1 MIEGYLGR
9 ESILIGER
17 LDIHV
22 STDSASFR
30 VNFYRIGA
38 VPEFAGSSDWFSGRQ
53 AAAPAHPDGV
63 ADHASPAVDWGWPA
77 YHFTPSPR
85 WNPGVY
91 VAFFVES
98 PDTPHDIDPLEGF
111 GRAFFVL
118 RSRAPGRAP
127 ILYKISSFTWHA
139 YNRSDGPHIERASS
153 LYDHPVHLPDQCGHP
168 TGHVVSMRRPGR
180 LLGLAYWDAPFI
192 GWLER
197 AGYRVDFCTDLDL
210 HLDPQLLAPYRL
222 LLSVGHDE
230 YWTAVMRERV
240 ERFVRAGGNVAFFS
254 ANTCWWRMHVTD
266 DGTALVAD
274 TDHQVGDAF
283 PHLPATDQWWTPR
296 PDGVGSPEN
305 TLTGVSFRN
314 GGMWPSEGP
323 WPGDRPRTGFAV
335 QHADHWVYEG
345 TGLRDGRGGGP
356 ADALGAGLPLI
367 GYECDG
373 AAFRFDENG
382 VARPTGADGTPE
394 DFLILGIAVLHP
406 VHEDIHHLRM
416 GHWNC
421 ASREP
426 DATGP
431 RAATMGIHTGNGT
444 VFTAATT
451 DWPVIVGQDRDPA
464 VDRVTRNV
472 LDRLSH

>member
-127 ILYKISSFTWHA
+127 ILYKISSFTRHA

-180 LLGLAYWDAPFI
+180 LLDLAYWDAPFI
-192 GWLER
+192 GWLKR

-240 ERFVRAGGNVAFFS
+240 ERFVRAGG
-254 ANTCWWRMHVTD
+254 
-266 DGTALVAD
+266 
-274 TDHQVGDAF
+274 
-283 PHLPATDQWWTPR
+283 
-296 PDGVGSPEN
+296 
-305 TLTGVSFRN
+305 
-314 GGMWPSEGP
+314 
-323 WPGDRPRTGFAV
+323 
-335 QHADHWVYEG
+335 
-345 TGLRDGRGGGP
+345 
-356 ADALGAGLPLI
+356 
-367 GYECDG
+367 
-373 AAFRFDENG
+373 
-382 VARPTGADGTPE
+382 
-394 DFLILGIAVLHP
+394 
-406 VHEDIHHLRM
+406 
-416 GHWNC
+416 
-421 ASREP
+421 
-426 DATGP
+426 
-431 RAATMGIHTGNGT
+431 
-444 VFTAATT
+444 
-451 DWPVIVGQDRDPA
+451 
-464 VDRVTRNV
+464 
-472 LDRLSH
+472 